1 MLFSRS
7 VQLRTTHCRVCV
19 TWFEKTPQ
27 RGSSP
32 DTCRGRQRK
41 TGCRDRDVED
51 LGPQGWDLASAS
63 QTAKR
68 ASGWHSPKPTGPKQR
83 GRTREGA
90 WPFRDTQRPGSVGSI
105 QVASTEGLGLPWF
118 PSHRASRCLART
130 QEQFHGG
137 PASPSLPL
145 LAHPLQLC
153 LPATPPTAFPAA
165 ADSAQGADP
174 KGDDQQC
181 MKNLFN

>member
-51 LGPQGWDLASAS
+51 LGLRGGTWLRPVRQRREQAGGTLPNLLAQNREAGPERVPSLSGTHRDLVCGFHSGSFHSGARPPLVPIPQSLQVPCQD
-63 QTAKR
+63 
-68 ASGWHSPKPTGPKQR
+68 P
-83 GRTREGA
+83 GA
-90 WPFRDTQRPGSVGSI
+90 VPRRPC
-105 QVASTEGLGLPWF
+105 F
-118 PSHRASRCLART
+118 PSL
-130 QEQFHGG
+130 
-137 PASPSLPL
+137 SLFWL
-145 LAHPLQLC
+145 TLSSCAC
-153 LPATPPTAFPAA
+153 LPHPPTAFPAA

>member
-51 LGPQGWDLASAS
+51 LGLRGGTWLRPVRQRREQAGGTLPNLLAQNREAGPERVPSLSGTHRDLVCGFHSGSFHSGARPPLVPIPQSL
-63 QTAKR
+63 
-68 ASGWHSPKPTGPKQR
+68 
-83 GRTREGA
+83 
-90 WPFRDTQRPGSVGSI
+90 
-105 QVASTEGLGLPWF
+105 QVP
-118 PSHRASRCLART
+118 ART

-137 PASPSLPL
+137 PAFLLSPSSGSPSPAVPACHIPPRPFLLLLILPRAL
-145 LAHPLQLC
+145 
-153 LPATPPTAFPAA
+153 TPKEMI
-165 ADSAQGADP
+165 S
-174 KGDDQQC
+174 
-181 MKNLFN
+181 NV